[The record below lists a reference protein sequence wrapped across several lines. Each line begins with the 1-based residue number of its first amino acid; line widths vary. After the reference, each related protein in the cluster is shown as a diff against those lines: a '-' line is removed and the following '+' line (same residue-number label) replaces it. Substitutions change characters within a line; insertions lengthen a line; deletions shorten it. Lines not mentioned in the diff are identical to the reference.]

1 MKIGKIR
8 DKKKVFEAVVAV
20 PFIESDGERKFFK
33 SLSPD
38 SAIYDSV
45 AGRSLKRQIK
55 LMKKYVF
62 PPSLD
67 FVQNKGEVDAVA
79 MYIFEFS
86 HKFDMDDLSHIWQ
99 NLAPKAARKAAY
111 AMATVSHP
119 LLVNELLGDPQEAIE
134 SSMAGEKP
142 YHIRFPEKLQWMV
155 FKVKQRAK
163 TDYYESIQKTTE
175 KQQVGLT
182 DDDAYDT
189 LAVRGIELEEEEF
202 ISDVPFYTHNWPY
215 DHFSLVELAEI
226 ETNITFGKIRQKPTP
241 TVGEPPEQTPFEA
254 VKIEDKGTLDA
265 LVEDSDAY
273 GASPAGSG
281 LIRER

>member
-1 MKIGKIR
+1 M
-8 DKKKVFEAVVAV
+8 
-20 PFIESDGERKFFK
+20 
-33 SLSPD
+33 
-38 SAIYDSV
+38 
-45 AGRSLKRQIK
+45 
-55 LMKKYVF
+55 
-62 PPSLD
+62 
-67 FVQNKGEVDAVA
+67 
-79 MYIFEFS
+79 
-86 HKFDMDDLSHIWQ
+86 
-99 NLAPKAARKAAY
+99 
-111 AMATVSHP
+111 
-119 LLVNELLGDPQEAIE
+119 
-134 SSMAGEKP
+134 
-142 YHIRFPEKLQWMV
+142 
-155 FKVKQRAK
+155 
-163 TDYYESIQKTTE
+163 
-175 KQQVGLT
+175 GLT